1 VAKRDPKPALPGVRD
16 HTAGEDAFERAMADV
31 VPLAPDARDK
41 VRIGPQGR
49 AAQRPSRAPGSDDD
63 AFAEAMADVVPLVPD
78 PRGRVRRLPPG
89 PGTAPQPAPVAEA
102 TDEVPVAFV
111 RPGIDRRELRKLR
124 RGAYRMADR
133 LDLHGFTAAAAASQ
147 VARFLGQGGQDSR
160 RCVAIVHG
168 RGLHSKDNVSILKAR
183 VRELLTRHPA
193 VLAFTDAPP
202 SDGGSGA
209 VYVLLR
215 R

>member
-1 VAKRDPKPALPGVRD
+1 
-16 HTAGEDAFERAMADV
+16 MADV
-31 VPLAPDARDK
+31 VPLAPDDRDK
-41 VRIGPQGR
+41 VRIGPQGH
-49 AAQRPSRAPGSDDD
+49 AARHLSPAPGSDED
-63 AFAEAMADVVPLVPD
+63 AFAQAMEDVVPLVPD

-89 PGTAPQPAPVAEA
+89 PDAAPRPAPVTEA
-102 TDEVPVAFV
+102 PDDVPATFV
-111 RPGIDRRELRKLR
+111 RPGTDRRELRKLR
-124 RGAYRMADR
+124 RGAYSVADR
-133 LDLHGFTAAAAASQ
+133 LDLHGFTAAAAASE

-168 RGLHSKDNVSILKAR
+168 RGLHSKDNVSVLKAR
-183 VRELLTRHPA
+183 VRELLTRHPG